1 MATVSHKE
9 GPFDAS
15 SGYGNTSPQTDAMP
29 GGMMAAMI
37 DTAVQNLAADDV
49 WEAITVPAGS
59 IVVAAGA
66 VILTAE
72 GGTLTIDLG
81 DGDDID
87 GYLDG
92 SNGNSAGASY
102 SSINGTTAYSGGRY
116 YSSEDTIDL
125 VAKNAADAAKIVV
138 WCKFFKTN
146 LN

>member
-9 GPFDAS
+9 GPFDSS

-29 GGMMAAMI
+29 GGIMAAMI
-37 DTAVQNLAADDV
+37 DTAVQNLAADDI
-49 WEAITVPAGS
+49 WQAMTVPAGS
-59 IVVAAGA
+59 IVVAVGA

-72 GGTLTIDLG
+72 GGTLTIDVG
-81 DGDDID
+81 DGDDVD

-116 YSSEDTIDL
+116 YSAEDTID
-125 VAKNAADAAKIVV
+125 VKAINAADAAKIVV

>member
-9 GPFDAS
+9 GPFDSS
-15 SGYGNTSPQTDAMP
+15 SGFGNTSPQTDAMP
-29 GGMMAAMI
+29 GGIMAAMI
-37 DTAVQNLAADDV
+37 DTAVQNLAADDI
-49 WEAITVPAGS
+49 WQAMTVPAGS
-59 IVVAAGA
+59 IVVAVGA

-72 GGTLTIDLG
+72 GGTLTIDVG
-81 DGDDID
+81 DGDDVD

-102 SSINGTTAYSGGRY
+102 SSINGTTGYSGGRY
-116 YSSEDTIDL
+116 YSAEDTID
-125 VAKNAADAAKIVV
+125 VKAINAADAAKIVV

>member
-9 GPFDAS
+9 GPFDSS

-29 GGMMAAMI
+29 GGIMAAMI
-37 DTAVQNLAADDV
+37 DCSVQNLASSDV
-49 WEAITVPAGS
+49 WQAITVPAGS
-59 IVVAAGA
+59 IVVAVGA

-72 GGTLTIDLG
+72 GGTLTIDVG
-81 DGDDID
+81 DGDDPD

-92 SNGNSAGASY
+92 SNGNTASASY
-102 SSINGTTAYSGGRY
+102 SSINGTTGYSGGRY
-116 YSSEDTIDL
+116 YAAEDTIDVL
-125 VAKNAADAAKIVV
+125 ANNAADAAKIVV